1 MVKERNVVSN
11 LKYTQAVVDEQKHK
25 QKSNSTIK
33 YTFQHN
39 VLLVTVDKT
48 LVLKKHT
55 KVSILCVF

>member
-39 VLLVTVDKT
+39 E
-48 LVLKKHT
+48 
-55 KVSILCVF
+55 CC